1 MRKKYNVLKSLR
13 GTAFVCLFLMLS
25 DGVWGQQN
33 VFHRDNANTGDWG
46 SGNLPWFRQT
56 NSPNPGD
63 GFNQGDPD
71 NGNTTRNDV
80 FIGHNNDLTM
90 SLNGRYY
97 LHRDFT
103 FEVGASS
110 ARTLN
115 NTTDG
120 GFSFSRSLI
129 NASSAAHI
137 FNAPIGI
144 DGNNAEIRL
153 DNSSG
158 GSMTFNGD
166 IFTNNNQVFIR
177 HNNNNSGNITFNGA
191 MTQGGSFV
199 KQGLGTLIFTGNANF
214 SGSVFIDEGR
224 VRVNTDFSSNVIDI
238 GGGVQITTGFNATLE
253 ISSAVTISKN
263 ISVRNFGTES
273 GNRSI
278 TFSHT
283 TGSALISGT
292 LALEKLATIEVT
304 NSSLSASI
312 TGLISGNGSITKTGL
327 GILTLTDANTYT
339 GLTTINA
346 GTLQLNRTGGT
357 TIPNTN
363 SVTVSGG
370 TLRVS
375 QNQTLSNLT
384 LSSGGLTIDSGA
396 TLTLTGNVTI
406 DADFSITNS
415 GTLVI
420 EGTLTDNRETKS
432 FGGTVRYAASSGTQ
446 TVVGGTYSTIEF
458 NGNAT
463 KNLAANATV
472 SGNLT
477 VNAGTLNL
485 GEFTM
490 NRATSGGTLT
500 LGPNTTL
507 TIGGTNSF
515 PTNYNI
521 HSIATSSTVN
531 YNGENQ
537 VVALLNSSQSYG
549 NLILSGTGNKTFGD
563 DVNAENLT
571 NDDNAVTRLVS
582 EQNLSVRSVLTNNA
596 EFTIENN
603 ANLIQEGTTNNNV
616 GAITV
621 QRNSSSLMRLDY
633 TLWSSPVASQELLA
647 FSPQTV
653 ASRFYI
659 YNPDTN
665 FYNAVT
671 PSTTDFATGTGY
683 LIRMPNNHP
692 TSPTIWQGQFSGVPH
707 NGDVSLTVTSG
718 TYNAIGNPYPS
729 TINPSA
735 FMIANE
741 LEEPIYFWRKT
752 NGATGSAYV
761 TYTDAGLTGELAP
774 LPSGINEEED
784 MAIQVGQGFIVKST
798 SSTLVFNNVMR
809 AIDISGNYFFR
820 NSQIEHNRVRLG
832 ISGPSGF
839 NQSILVNYMT
849 GATNDFDARID
860 GKYINDSETAF
871 YTLLN
876 DEAYVIQGRALPF
889 DSNDVVPLGFKTTEA
904 GSFTINLI
912 SAGGLFTENQ
922 PIYLEDFN
930 TGLTHDFANGAYN
943 FNSSV
948 GVFHNRFSLRYT
960 NQPLSIDQT
969 KTNSLI
975 TWISDQTLY
984 LQDLTDELLEV
995 TLFDIT
1001 GRRVKSFL
1009 NINSNQFKI
1018 SLQDITNQV
1027 LMVQIKST
1035 SGLIET
1041 KKVIH

>member
-1 MRKKYNVLKSLR
+1 
-13 GTAFVCLFLMLS
+13 
-25 DGVWGQQN
+25 
-33 VFHRDNANTGDWG
+33 VFHRDNADTGDWG
-46 SGNLPWFRQT
+46 SGNLPWFYET
-56 NSPNPGD
+56 SNNS
-63 GFNQGDPD
+63 QGDPD
-71 NGNTTRNDV
+71 NGNNTRNDV
-80 FIGHNNDLTM
+80 FIGHNNNLTM

-97 LHRDFT
+97 IHRDFT
-103 FEVGASS
+103 FQPGASS

-115 NTTDG
+115 NTSGG

-129 NASSAAHI
+129 NASTAGNI
-137 FNAPIGI
+137 FNTPIGI

-158 GSMTFNGD
+158 GSLTFNGD

-199 KQGLGTLIFTGNANF
+199 KQGLGTLIFTGDANF
-214 SGSVFIDEGR
+214 SGNVFIDEGR
-224 VRVNTDFSSNVIDI
+224 VRVNRNFSSNVIDI
-238 GGGVQITTGFNATLE
+238 GGGVQGTTGFDATLE

-263 ISVRNFGTES
+263 ISVRNFGTGS

-278 TFSHT
+278 IFSHT

-292 LALEKLATIEVT
+292 IALEKLTTIEVT

-327 GILTLTDANTYT
+327 GILTLTGANTYT
-339 GLTTINA
+339 GLTTINT

-384 LSSGGLTIDSGA
+384 LTSGGLTIDTG
-396 TLTLTGNVTI
+396 TILTLTGNVTI
-406 DADFSITNS
+406 PNSFTITNN

-420 EGTLTDNRETKS
+420 EGTLTDDRTDKT

-446 TVVGGTYSTIEF
+446 TVGGGTYSTIEF

-463 KNLAANATV
+463 KNLSGDATIN
-472 SGNLT
+472 GDLT

-485 GEFTM
+485 GEFTI
-490 NRATSGGTLT
+490 NRATLGGTLT
-500 LGPNTTL
+500 LAAGTTL
-507 TIGGTNSF
+507 QIGGTNTF
-515 PTNYNI
+515 PSNYASQTIN
-521 HSIATSSTVN
+521 ATSTVE
-531 YNGENQ
+531 YNGTNQ
-537 VVALLNSSQSYG
+537 VVTPLNTGGFYG
-549 NLILSGTGNKTFGD
+549 NLVLSGTGNKTFGG
-563 DVNAENLT
+563 DVSAENLT
-571 NDDNAVTRLVS
+571 NDTNAVTRVVS
-582 EQNLSVRSVLTNNA
+582 EQNLRVRSVLTNNG

-603 ANLIQEGTTNNNV
+603 ANLIQEGTSNINE

-633 TLWSSPVASQELLA
+633 TLWSSPLASQELLA

-659 YNPDTN
+659 YNPGTN
-665 FYNAVT
+665 LYNAVT

-707 NGDVSLTVTSG
+707 NGDVSLTVTSD

-729 TINPSA
+729 TINAQA
-735 FMIANE
+735 FYQANFLNE
-741 LEEPIYFWRKT
+741 ALYFWRKT
-752 NGATGSAYV
+752 NGAGGSAYI
-761 TYTDAGLTGELAP
+761 TYTTAGLNAPISGPGEP
-774 LPSGINEEED
+774 ED
-784 MAIQVGQGFIVKST
+784 DLMIQVGQGFIARST
-798 SSTLVFNNVMR
+798 STSFIFNNSMR
-809 AIDISGNYFFR
+809 VANNENQFFR
-820 NSQIEHNRVRLG
+820 AANAEHNRIRLG
-832 ISGPSGF
+832 ITGSNGL
-839 NQSILVNYMT
+839 NQPILINYMT
-849 GATNDFDARID
+849 GATNDLDPAID
-860 GKYINDSETAF
+860 GKYINDSQTAF

-889 DSNDVVPLGFKTTEA
+889 DNNDIVPLGFKTTQA
-904 GSFTINLI
+904 GTYAINLI

-922 PIYLEDFN
+922 PIYLEDFD